1 MGSLN
6 DVQIAIP
13 IHKKQ
18 EGDLPVDL
26 GDMALKDGLRED
38 RLLARIESNFVD
50 QLIIGHPHAEF
61 DDIKM
66 PGVILFRSI
75 GGKIHVREVG
85 QKTLLFQSQSFATD
99 CPNVYSGELSDPIIR
114 LARIAYKLTNDG
126 LLLLI

>member
-18 EGDLPVDL
+18 EGDFPVDL
-26 GDMALKDGLRED
+26 GDMALKDGLRKD
-38 RLLARIESNFVD
+38 RLLAGIESNFVD
-50 QLIIGHPHAEF
+50 QLIVSHPHAEF

-85 QKTLLFQSQSFATD
+85 QQTLVF
-99 CPNVYSGELSDPIIR
+99 
-114 LARIAYKLTNDG
+114 
-126 LLLLI
+126 